1 MTMIGSK
8 TAIITIIS
16 RQMDLRLNI
25 SNRQILGLAL
35 PISMAMVIP
44 QINFITNNIFL
55 GRLGERELG
64 TAGITGVY
72 YLVVAVIGNG
82 LNNGLQSII
91 SRRAGENNIAA
102 IGRTYTQGLRL
113 SFVFALAAIVLTYLI
128 TPYMM
133 RYFLHSEDVAK
144 EAVSFL
150 YIRVWGLPFLF
161 CYQMSNA
168 FLVGT
173 NHSRF
178 LVYGTL
184 CETIVNVFLD
194 YSLINGRFGLPALGF
209 NGAAYASIAAECTG
223 MCVIL
228 GCIGAKGLHRRFF
241 IFRQLRLD
249 RGLTLLIFRRSMPLV
264 LQYSLSLMAWLYF
277 YTLIEHHGT
286 LGLAVSNTLRN
297 IVGLFGVFSWAFA
310 STTNTMVS
318 NVIGQGLQ
326 EQVGPLIRRITA
338 LSLGFCLV
346 IALVLNVFPLAFL
359 GIYGQDAHFVR
370 VAVPLLRMVT
380 GSLCLMAVANVW
392 LNAVT
397 GTGRTRVNLAIEL
410 VAIVAYI
417 IYVYLV
423 LERFNLGLV
432 WAWGSEYLY
441 WIILGV
447 LAFIYIRSGKW
458 KYHR

>member
-1 MTMIGSK
+1 
-8 TAIITIIS
+8 
-16 RQMDLRLNI
+16 MDLRLNI
-25 SNRQILGLAL
+25 SNRQILAIAL

-55 GRLGERELG
+55 GMLGERELA

-72 YLVVAVIGNG
+72 YLVVAVVGNG

-91 SRRAGENNIAA
+91 SRRAGENNISA

-113 SFVFALAAIVLTYLI
+113 ALFFALGGIALTYLV

-133 RYFLHSEDVAK
+133 RFFLHSPVVARQ
-144 EAVSFL
+144 AVSFL
-150 YIRVWGLPFLF
+150 FIRVWGLPFLY

-184 CETIVNVFLD
+184 CETVVNVFLD
-194 YSLINGRFGLPALGF
+194 YSLINGHFGLPNLGF
-209 NGAAYASIAAECTG
+209 NGAAYASIAAEATG
-223 MCVIL
+223 MGVIL
-228 GCIGAKGLHRRFF
+228 GCIALKGLHRRFF

-249 RGLTLLIFRRSMPLV
+249 WGLTVIIFRQSLPLV
-264 LQYSLSLMAWLYF
+264 LQYAMSLMAWLYF

-318 NVIGQGLQ
+318 NVIGQGRID
-326 EQVGPLIRRITA
+326 QVVPLIRRIMF

-346 IALVLNVFPLAFL
+346 IALVLNLFPLAFL
-359 GIYGQDAHFVR
+359 SIYGQDATFVR

-380 GSLCLMAVANVW
+380 GSLCFMAVANVW

-397 GTGRTRVNLAIEL
+397 GTGRTRVNLAIEV
-410 VAIVAYI
+410 VAIVAYV

-441 WIILGV
+441 FTILGV
-447 LAFIYIRSGKW
+447 LGFVYIRSGKW
-458 KYHR
+458 KYR